1 MLTLEKL
8 QIVLDGFTLDA
19 DFQLEQGRNL
29 ALIGPSGAGKSTL
42 LNVIAGFLPP
52 ASGRVLWRGEDIT
65 GLTPGKR
72 PISMLFQDNNLFP
85 HLTVAQNIGLGIRPD
100 LKLNAAEREALND
113 ALTRVGLAGM
123 AERKPGQ
130 LSGGQQSRVAL
141 ARVLV
146 QRKPLVL
153 LDEPFSAL
161 GPALKHDMLR
171 LVGDLMQ
178 EIGGTLIMVSHEPE
192 DAQMIADVTSVV
204 AQGTVTAPKPT
215 AALFENPPQVL
226 RDYLGS

>member
-1 MLTLEKL
+1 MLTLDALRIERG
-8 QIVLDGFTLDA
+8 DFTLTA
-19 DFQLEQGRNL
+19 DFTLEQGLNL

-42 LNVIAGFLPP
+42 LDAIAGYLTPV
-52 ASGRVLWRGEDIT
+52 SGSVRWQGQDLT
-65 GLTPGKR
+65 GLPPGKR

-85 HLTVAQNIGLGIRPD
+85 HLSVAQNVGLGIRPG
-100 LKLNAAEREALND
+100 LKLTGAERDAVQA

-123 AERKPGQ
+123 GDRKPGS

-171 LVGDLMQ
+171 LMRDLLAETSATM
-178 EIGGTLIMVSHEPE
+178 IMVSHDPE
-192 DAQMIADVTSVV
+192 DARMIADMTAVV
-204 AQGTVTAPKPT
+204 AGGTVTPPHPT
-215 AALFENPPQVL
+215 AALFDDPPQVL
-226 RDYLGS
+226 RDYLGG